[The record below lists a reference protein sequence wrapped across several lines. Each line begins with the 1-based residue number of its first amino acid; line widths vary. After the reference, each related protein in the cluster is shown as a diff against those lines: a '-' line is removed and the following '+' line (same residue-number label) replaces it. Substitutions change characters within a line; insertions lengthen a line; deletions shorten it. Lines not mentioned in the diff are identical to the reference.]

1 MLCHE
6 AIAKALADHGVTKM
20 FCLLG
25 DANLFMGDSF
35 ERVGGGRLYSVAHE
49 ATAVL
54 AANAY
59 ARSTG
64 ELGVATVTHGP
75 GLTNT
80 LTALVESV
88 RERTPLLLIAG
99 DTAALDKDNLQN
111 ISQRDVVVPTGAG
124 FEQIRS
130 LETVCEDVAVAV
142 KRALDEQRPIVLN
155 MPIEYQ
161 WQDVVYTPPARPRL
175 YLAEPLSPSATA
187 LDDALRI
194 IASAER
200 PVVLA
205 GRGAWGEDARSAL
218 VRLANR
224 IGAPLATT
232 LRARDLFRG
241 APHNLG
247 ICGPVSHEIARDTV
261 KNADCII
268 SFGAS
273 LNNWTTSEGPVLD
286 GNMLEGANMFN
297 DKAVI
302 QVDANI
308 AALARHQLVDAAI
321 QGDAGAVADAI
332 VDKLDEADVKP
343 SGYASPELAQRL
355 RSHSEQ
361 AIEDVSTAEGVDVRS
376 AMVRIDRAFP
386 QDRSLVFDAGRFM
399 FLSFTQFHVQH
410 PRDYHHT
417 ANFGSIGLG
426 MGNAI
431 GAAAGSGKPTLLVTG
446 DGGFMLGGLTEFNT
460 AVRHGLDLVVVVFND
475 GAYGTEHIQFRRKD
489 LDPGVTMFDWPD
501 FAPVADALG
510 GKGYTVRN
518 LAELDA
524 VLGELPQR
532 DRPVLIDIKAD
543 PDRVPRRAD

>member
-1 MLCHE
+1 MLFHE
-6 AIAKALADHGVTKM
+6 AIAKALADHGVTKV

-35 ERVGGGRLYSVAHE
+35 ERVAGGRLYSVAHE

-80 LTALVESV
+80 ITALVESV
-88 RERTPLLLIAG
+88 LERTPLLLIAG
-99 DTAALDKDNLQN
+99 DTAVVDKDNLQN

-130 LETVCEDVAVAV
+130 LETACEDVAVAIQ
-142 KRALDEQRPIVLN
+142 RAFDEQRPIVLN

-161 WQDVVYTPPARPRL
+161 WQDIVYTPPVRPRC
-175 YLAEPLSPSATA
+175 YPAVPLSPSASA

-218 VRLANR
+218 ARLANR

-241 APHNLG
+241 EPYNLG
-247 ICGPVSHEIARDTV
+247 ICGPVAHEVGRDTIT
-261 KNADCII
+261 NADCFI

-273 LNNWTTSEGPVLD
+273 LNNWTTSEGAVDD
-286 GNMLEGANMFN
+286 GRMLEGKNMFN
-297 DKAVI
+297 GKAVI
-302 QVDANI
+302 QVDSDI
-308 AALARHQLVDAAI
+308 AALARHQAVDAAI
-321 QGDAGAVADAI
+321 QGDAAAVANAI
-332 VDKLDEADVKP
+332 IEKLDEADVKP

-355 RSHSEQ
+355 LSHSEQ
-361 AIEDVSTAEGVDVRS
+361 ASEDVSTAQGVDVQS
-376 AMVRIDRAFP
+376 AIVRIDKAFP
-386 QDRSLVFDAGRFM
+386 EDRSLVFDAGRFL
-399 FLSFTQFHVQH
+399 FLSYTMFHVQH

-475 GAYGTEHIQFRRKD
+475 GAYGTEHIQFRAKD
-489 LDPGVTMFDWPD
+489 LDPSVTEFDWPD
-501 FAPVADALG
+501 FGPVADALG

-518 LAELDA
+518 LVELDA
-524 VLGELPQR
+524 VLGELPHR
-532 DRPVLIDIKAD
+532 DRPVLIDIKLD
-543 PDRVPRRAD
+543 PYCVPRRTR